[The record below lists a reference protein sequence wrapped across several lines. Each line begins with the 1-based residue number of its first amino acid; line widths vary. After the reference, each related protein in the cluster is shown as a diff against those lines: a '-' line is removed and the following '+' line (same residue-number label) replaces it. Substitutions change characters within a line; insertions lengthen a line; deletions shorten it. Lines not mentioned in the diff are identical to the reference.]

1 MERLTEHD
9 GSYLAT
15 GFRDVD
21 AATGAKMA
29 QCLIFLNS
37 LPSVQEYKSQ
47 ILRAIDPK
55 PGDIVADLGCGL
67 GFDVLRFAESVGPH
81 GLAIGVDSS
90 RTLLEFAR
98 AGSHNFLNVE
108 FIQGDVHKLPFE
120 NGFISSCKVDR
131 TLQHV
136 AHPVIVLR
144 EMFRTLRPGGV
155 AVCSEP
161 DWGTYTI
168 EHDDWRTTQ
177 QIGEFWAGSFR
188 NPWIGRQ
195 LMNHLSEIGFV
206 DTRVQAARLF
216 APSFEASDKVFDL
229 AQTAIRLAQATGD
242 VKALEWIA
250 RAREG
255 EWLCPVRSSV
265 TLFINFARKP
275 L

>member
-136 AHPVIVLR
+136 AHPVIV
-144 EMFRTLRPGGV
+144 
-155 AVCSEP
+155 
-161 DWGTYTI
+161 
-168 EHDDWRTTQ
+168 
-177 QIGEFWAGSFR
+177 
-188 NPWIGRQ
+188 
-195 LMNHLSEIGFV
+195 
-206 DTRVQAARLF
+206 
-216 APSFEASDKVFDL
+216 
-229 AQTAIRLAQATGD
+229 
-242 VKALEWIA
+242 
-250 RAREG
+250 
-255 EWLCPVRSSV
+255 
-265 TLFINFARKP
+265 
-275 L
+275 